1 MTPRDIQSAHSARLR
16 ILARLA
22 GYEGATQLGRAS
34 GLGDVI
40 RRPWQGKA
48 MLRPVHAIRVAHL
61 LGCTPGFL
69 LFGDEGSGA
78 IATEAQMLAR
88 VAQVAK

>member
-1 MTPRDIQSAHSARLR
+1 MTPREVQSAHSARLR
-16 ILARLA
+16 ILARTA
-22 GYEGATQLGRAS
+22 GYPGPAQLGRAS

-40 RRPWQGKA
+40 RRPWQGKQ
-48 MLRPVHAIRVAHL
+48 MLRPVHAVRVAEL

-69 LFGDEGSGA
+69 LFGDEKSGA